1 VSLVEEAN
9 VMASHEFDETPGH
22 EPSTGSS
29 SGTKGAVIGLS
40 LGLVLALAGDGYL
53 IKRTNDTNAQMA
65 QMQTD
70 TQGQITKL
78 GDATT
83 ELLQQRLKA
92 LDDEMTAAMKGAS
105 TTTSAAL
112 KRTQADALKQSQ
124 ELSKQIQEQQQQV
137 ASQIGDLKEA
147 TSSVDSKVSA
157 VSSDVGNVKTDVTT
171 VKADIATTQTNLDKA
186 TADLKRMNGDMGVMS
201 GLIATNGKDLVAL
214 RELGERNYFE
224 FDINKKQAD
233 QRIGNVTLRLKAADP
248 KRNRFTLEVLAD
260 DKRVEK
266 KDRTINEP
274 VQVYVSGSRQPYE
287 IVVNQVKK
295 DDVVGYLSTPK
306 VTLARK

>member
-1 VSLVEEAN
+1 
-9 VMASHEFDETPGH
+9 MASHEFDETPHH
-22 EPSTGSS
+22 ESS
-29 SGTKGAVIGLS
+29 SSSTSPSNGSKGAVIGLTI
-40 LGLVLALAGDGYL
+40 GLVVALAGDGYL
-53 IKRTNDTNAQMA
+53 IKRTNDTNQQMA

-70 TQGQITKL
+70 TQGQISKL

-83 ELLQQRLKA
+83 DLLQQRVKA
-92 LDDEMTAAMKGAS
+92 LDDQMTAAMKGAS

-147 TSSVDSKVSA
+147 TNTVDSKVSA

-171 VKADIATTQTNLDKA
+171 VKADIATTQSNLDKT

-201 GLIATNGKDLVAL
+201 GLIATNGKDLAAL

-224 FDINKKQAD
+224 FDISKKQAD

-274 VQVYVSGSRQPYE
+274 VQIYVSGSRQPYE

-306 VTLARK
+306 VTLARN

>member
-1 VSLVEEAN
+1 
-9 VMASHEFDETPGH
+9 MASHEFDETPHH
-22 EPSTGSS
+22 EPSTSS
-29 SGTKGAVIGLS
+29 STSTSSSNASKGAVIGLTI
-40 LGLVLALAGDGYL
+40 GLVVALAGDGYL
-53 IKRTNDTNAQMA
+53 IKRTNDTNEQMA

-83 ELLQQRLKA
+83 DLLQQRLKA

-105 TTTSAAL
+105 TTTTAAL
-112 KRTQADALKQSQ
+112 KRTQADVLKQSQ
-124 ELSKQIQEQQQQV
+124 ELSKRIQEQQQQV
-137 ASQIGDLKEA
+137 ATQIGDLKEA
-147 TSSVDSKVSA
+147 TNSVDSKVSA

-171 VKADIATTQTNLDKA
+171 VKADIATTQSNLDRA

-224 FDINKKQAD
+224 FDIHKKQAD

-274 VQVYVSGSRQPYE
+274 VQVYVGGSRQPYE

-295 DDVVGYLSTPK
+295 DDVIGYLSTPK
-306 VTLARK
+306 VTLARQ

>member
-1 VSLVEEAN
+1 MS
-9 VMASHEFDETPGH
+9 SHEFDETPNR
-22 EPSTGSS
+22 GSGVS
-29 SGTKGAVIGLS
+29 RGAVIGLS
-40 LGLVLALAGDGYL
+40 VGLVLALAGDGYL
-53 IKRTNDTNAQMA
+53 LKRTGDTNQQMA
-65 QMQTD
+65 QMQSD

-105 TTTSAAL
+105 TTTTAAL
-112 KRTQADALKQSQ
+112 KRTQAEALKQSQ
-124 ELSKQIQEQQQQV
+124 QLSKQIQEQEQQV

-147 TSSVDSKVSA
+147 TNSVDSKVSA

-171 VKADIATTQTNLDKA
+171 VKADIATTQSNLEKA

-201 GLIATNGKDLVAL
+201 GLIATNGKDLSAL

-224 FDINKKQAD
+224 FDLTKKQAD
-233 QRIGNVTLRLKAADP
+233 KRIGNVTLKLKNADP

-274 VQVYVSGSRQPYE
+274 VQVYVSGNRQPYE

-295 DDVVGYLSTPK
+295 DAVVGYLSTPK
-306 VTLARK
+306 VTLARQ

>member
-1 VSLVEEAN
+1 MSSLDYDGTSEKPQS
-9 VMASHEFDETPGH
+9 SH
-22 EPSTGSS
+22 SS
-29 SGTKGAVIGLS
+29 KGAVIALTA
-40 LGLVLALAGDGYL
+40 GLVIALAGDGYL
-53 IKRTNDTNAQMA
+53 LKRISDTNDQMA

-92 LDDEMTAAMKGAS
+92 LDDEMTAALKGAS
-105 TTTSAAL
+105 TTTTAAL
-112 KRTQADALKQSQ
+112 KRTQAEASKQSQ
-124 ELSKQIQEQQQQV
+124 ELAKKIQEQQQQV

-147 TSSVDSKVSA
+147 TNSVDSKVSA

-171 VKADIATTQTNLDKA
+171 VKADIATTQSNLDKT

-201 GLIATNGKDLVAL
+201 GLIATNGKDLAAL

-233 QRIGNVTLRLKAADP
+233 QRIGNVTLRLKSADA
-248 KRNRFTLEVLAD
+248 KRNRFTMEVLAD

-266 KDRTINEP
+266 KDKTINEP
-274 VQVYVSGSRQPYE
+274 VQVYVGGNNQPYE

-295 DDVVGYLSTPK
+295 DAVVGYLSTPK
-306 VTLARK
+306 VTLARQ

>member
-1 VSLVEEAN
+1 MSSLDYDGTPEKPQS
-9 VMASHEFDETPGH
+9 SH
-22 EPSTGSS
+22 SS
-29 SGTKGAVIGLS
+29 KGAVIALTA
-40 LGLVLALAGDGYL
+40 GLVIALAGDGYL
-53 IKRTNDTNAQMA
+53 LKRTSDTNNQMA

-92 LDDEMTAAMKGAS
+92 LDDEMSAAMKGAS
-105 TTTSAAL
+105 TTTTAAI
-112 KRTQADALKQSQ
+112 KRTQADASKQAQ
-124 ELSKQIQEQQQQV
+124 ELAKKIQEQQQEQQQV
-137 ASQIGDLKEA
+137 AAQIGDLKEA

-157 VSSDVGNVKTDVTT
+157 VTSDVGNVKTDVTA
-171 VKADIATTQTNLDKA
+171 VKADIASTQSNLEKA

-201 GLIATNGKDLVAL
+201 GLIATNGKDLAAL

-224 FDINKKQAD
+224 FDLSKKQAD
-233 QRIGNVTLRLKAADP
+233 KRIGNVTLRLKSADA
-248 KRNRFTLEVLAD
+248 KRNRFTMEVLAD

-274 VQVYVSGSRQPYE
+274 VQVYVAGNRQPYE

-295 DDVVGYLSTPK
+295 DAVVGYLSTPK
-306 VTLARK
+306 VTLARQ

>member
-1 VSLVEEAN
+1 
-9 VMASHEFDETPGH
+9 MASHEFDETTHH
-22 EPSTGSS
+22 EHTNS
-29 SGTKGAVIGLS
+29 SGVSKGAIIGLS
-40 LGLVLALAGDGYL
+40 IGLVVALAGDGYL
-53 IKRTNDTNAQMA
+53 IKRTNDTNEHMA
-65 QMQTD
+65 QMQSD

-112 KRTQADALKQSQ
+112 KRTQAEALKQSQ

-147 TSSVDSKVSA
+147 TSSVDSKVTA

-171 VKADIATTQTNLDKA
+171 VKTDLASTQSGLDKA
-186 TADLKRMNGDMGVMS
+186 LADLKRVNGDMGVMS
-201 GLIATNGKDLVAL
+201 GLIATNGKDLAAL

-233 QRIGNVTLRLKAADP
+233 QRIGNVTLRLKNADP
-248 KRNRFTLEVLAD
+248 KRNRFTMEVLAD

-274 VQVYVSGSRQPYE
+274 VQVYVSGNRQPYE

-295 DDVVGYLSTPK
+295 DGVVGYLSTPK
-306 VTLARK
+306 VTLARQ

>member
-1 VSLVEEAN
+1 MNLTRLRIT
-9 VMASHEFDETPGH
+9 SHT
-22 EPSTGSS
+22 SS
-29 SGTKGAVIGLS
+29 SNASKGAVIGLS
-40 LGLVLALAGDGYL
+40 IGLVVALAGDGYL
-53 IKRTNDTNAQMA
+53 IKRTNDTNEQMA

-105 TTTSAAL
+105 TTTTAAL

-137 ASQIGDLKEA
+137 AGQIGDLKEA
-147 TSSVDSKVSA
+147 TNSVDSKVSA

-171 VKADIATTQTNLDKA
+171 VKTDIASTQSNLDKA

-233 QRIGNVTLRLKAADP
+233 QRIGNVTLRLKNADP
-248 KRNRFTLEVLAD
+248 KRNRFTMEVLAD

-274 VQVYVSGSRQPYE
+274 VQVYVSGNRQPYE

-306 VTLARK
+306 VTLARQ